1 MKTICIVACHSNSEL
16 KKKAIIENH
25 IFLMEITDD
34 ILYINSEECKEDIGL
49 PMIYIKNDEGLCY
62 SKYLHALSTIDL
74 SQYDNFI
81 LTNDSIFIT
90 RSIYDFKNLFLPQI
104 EMSGMIESNQIQL
117 HYPDFLRRYNKE
129 GIKKVIE
136 FLKQKLIRKYTY
148 DEIITEIE
156 IEYHKLHNTLNVL
169 YPAIPNYY
177 GNIHFDDDKIKEY
190 KKMNYPIVKIR
201 KMEQVKIYM
210 AYLQQINKKSDK
222 KMEKNSKIKMTLNKR
237 LK

>member
-1 MKTICIVACHSNSEL
+1 MKTICIVACHSESSL

-34 ILYINSEECKEDIGL
+34 ILYVNSEECKEDIGL

-62 SKYLHALSTIDL
+62 SKYLHGLSMIDL

-90 RSIYDFKNLFLPQI
+90 RSIDDFKQLFLPDI
-104 EMSGMIESNQIQL
+104 EMSAIIASNERQF
-117 HYPDFLRRYNKE
+117 HYPDFLKRYNKE
-129 GIKKVIE
+129 GITKLID
-136 FLKQKLIRKYTY
+136 FLKEKLIRKYTY
-148 DEIITEIE
+148 DEIIKEIE

-169 YPAIPNYY
+169 YHAIPDYY
-177 GNIHFDDDKIKEY
+177 GNIHFDDEKIKEY
-190 KKMNYPIVKIR
+190 KILNYPIVKIK
-201 KMEQVKIYM
+201 KMEQIKLY
-210 AYLQQINKKSDK
+210 AYYLEQLKLN
-222 KMEKNSKIKMTLNKR
+222 MEKKYIEKRRKKIKMV